1 MMVNDCSDEDVHV
14 DEFLWGRWC
23 SESHFCYLRE
33 TLETPDKGIVCLD
46 WFDND
51 DSTVYN
57 DAATRP
63 TVLIL
68 PGLTG

>member
-1 MMVNDCSDEDVHV
+1 MPLITLSLH
-14 DEFLWGRWC
+14 
-23 SESHFCYLRE
+23 RE

-51 DSTVYN
+51 DSTVYKN
-57 DAATRP
+57 ADTRP

-68 PGLTG
+68 PGLTGKYVTACTTASCNIHNNLNS